1 MSIRLCAIVTLGKGS
16 DDSLVSE
23 VAETLGGAAG
33 RVDAIEQSHAGVHLP
48 GCVGAGDLTWD
59 FLVSD
64 AAALEALSREAA
76 EQETWRMLGALGDED
91 LARRAGCGYSASVL
105 EPFAASASQPAGFGI
120 KRTNLVRIRPGS
132 PSSAVS
138 QWCREVPLLADHVPA
153 IRNWSLSRVV
163 GFVGDPAPVAWTHA
177 WEQDF
182 ETIEGLHEDY
192 MLSPYHWG
200 HLDGW
205 YDPEMPWSIVEPEL
219 AHLFCPASESV
230 LCWPDGVG
238 SSRGG
243 PEA

>member
-48 GCVGAGDLTWD
+48 GCVGAGD
-59 FLVSD
+59 
-64 AAALEALSREAA
+64 
-76 EQETWRMLGALGDED
+76 ALGDED